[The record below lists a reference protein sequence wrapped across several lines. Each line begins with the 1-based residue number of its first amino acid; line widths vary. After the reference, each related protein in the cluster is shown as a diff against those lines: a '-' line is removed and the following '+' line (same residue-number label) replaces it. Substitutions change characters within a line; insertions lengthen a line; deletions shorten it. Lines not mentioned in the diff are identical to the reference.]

1 MMLNLVEGIC
11 VGDVVD
17 DDGDGRVADV
27 GWNEGPKSFLSGSIP
42 QLKSHGPVLQV
53 HRLGEE
59 VDADGGLVGVVEGVI
74 HEPGDEGCFAYRLL
88 AEEDELELSERVVE
102 GVS

>member
-1 MMLNLVEGIC
+1 MEGIC

-17 DDGDGRVADV
+17 DDGHGGVADV

-42 QLKSHGPVLQV
+42 QLKSHGPVLKV

-59 VDADGGLVGVVEGVI
+59 VDADGGLVGVVEGVV
-74 HEPGDEGCFAYRLL
+74 HEPGDEGCFA
-88 AEEDELELSERVVE
+88 D
-102 GVS
+102 

>member
-27 GWNEGPKSFLSGSIP
+27 GWNEGPKSFLSGSVP
-42 QLKSHGPVLQV
+42 DL
-53 HRLGEE
+53 HRDQTV
-59 VDADGGLVGVVEGVI
+59 VDHHLVTKK
-74 HEPGDEGCFAYRLL
+74 R
-88 AEEDELELSERVVE
+88 
-102 GVS
+102 